1 MEIREVKIEEYWPLI
16 VKNTEEFGQIAV
28 AENPEFNKLAG
39 CIYQVLQDSF
49 VRDATEYSVGRWE
62 NMLDL
67 TPENGDTLD
76 DRKARILT
84 CLNIKL
90 PYTVRVLRQMLIGLL
105 GEDNFTMNINN
116 DTATLTVAVSLDTTE
131 SQIAEVES
139 LLDHVLPRN
148 LVTEISEVPMGYT
161 MLDYLESTG
170 NQYLIVDEPFI
181 PRESGVEIKA
191 TKTAYSLSKILW
203 GLYGD
208 GKGDACTGAPTVK
221 DFWGSPMGE
230 YVALDFFA
238 SNTPVNKPV
247 SYTEPFMA
255 SVNWLGER
263 KIRLTQGANKYEA
276 SDDYYKDC
284 INYPKQGL
292 FAAFNINNNKGVEIS
307 KKFRIHNARFS
318 QVGVQTRNLL
328 PMLDPTGTPCM
339 VDMVTRC
346 KPFYNSGT
354 GDFTYPGAEQA
365 IQTLDLDFEAK
376 NYAQLTEHGVRR
388 LYHVPKGYT
397 GTKDDYAAE
406 HGFKELVEPPM
417 PMTGYWMPEWRETE
431 TQLILDW
438 VETEAPIEVTEND

>member
-148 LVTEISEVPMGYT
+148 LVTEMEWEDGLPIDYEHV
-161 MLDYLESTG
+161 DYLETVTQNHGQYIATG
-170 NQYLIVDEPFI
+170 LTPTSETSCKIRIMLLTPAVKNNTSAYAVRPHGGPAFNLMAWNDSGYFPILYWGTQESQWYDVNPAQAPNKWVVFENRKNELWLNGVLRKALNPETFVCSNPMYLFVNNHIGSYPIGRSLQRCSGFEAWEGDVKIANYI
-181 PRESGVEIKA
+181 PA
-191 TKTAYSLSKILW
+191 
-203 GLYGD
+203 
-208 GKGDACTGAPTVK
+208 
-221 DFWGSPMGE
+221 
-230 YVALDFFA
+230 
-238 SNTPVNKPV
+238 VNK
-247 SYTEPFMA
+247 
-255 SVNWLGER
+255 N
-263 KIRLTQGANKYEA
+263 
-276 SDDYYKDC
+276 
-284 INYPKQGL
+284 
-292 FAAFNINNNKGVEIS
+292 
-307 KKFRIHNARFS
+307 
-318 QVGVQTRNLL
+318 
-328 PMLDPTGTPCM
+328 TGTPGFFDT
-339 VDMVTRC
+339 VNKVFKT
-346 KPFYNSGT
+346 NAGT

>member
-148 LVTEISEVPMGYT
+148 LVTEMEWADGLPIDYTHVEYLENINGGDNRDWEGPAASIRTDIYPTQNTRGKLVAEAVSTESNATYFAFGASGGVNQNTDFGVPWFNRRKKNECKFFINKISTNDYYT
-161 MLDYLESTG
+161 MTDGVAHTLEFSK
-170 NQYLIVDEPFI
+170 
-181 PRESGVEIKA
+181 ESFKIDGVVKYRVGDIGEFKSPYKLMFLSE
-191 TKTAYSLSKILW
+191 TPNNVNVRCFRGKAYSFKLW
-203 GLYGD
+203 END
-208 GKGDACTGAPTVK
+208 VPI
-221 DFWGSPMGE
+221 
-230 YVALDFFA
+230 LDFVPA
-238 SNTPVNKPV
+238 
-247 SYTEPFMA
+247 
-255 SVNWLGER
+255 
-263 KIRLTQGANKYEA
+263 
-276 SDDYYKDC
+276 
-284 INYPKQGL
+284 
-292 FAAFNINNNKGVEIS
+292 
-307 KKFRIHNARFS
+307 
-318 QVGVQTRNLL
+318 
-328 PMLDPTGTPCM
+328 LDPTGAPCFF
-339 VDMVTRC
+339 DTVT
-346 KPFYNSGT
+346 KNPYYSVAK
-354 GDFTYPGAEQA
+354 GDFTYPGKE
-365 IQTLDLDFEAK
+365 TEATTYSLR
-376 NYAQLTEHGVRR
+376 NRMYAQMTEHGVRR
-388 LYHVPKGYT
+388 LYRVPAGYN
-397 GTKDDYAAE
+397 GGKEEYAAE
-406 HGFKELVEPPM
+406 NGFKVLVENPM
-417 PMTGYWMPEWRETE
+417 PEEGYWTPEWRETD

-438 VETEAPIEVTEND
+438 IETEAPIEVTEND